1 MIDIYDRIR
10 DKRYYDKIVTA
21 EQAAALIEP
30 GAAVGMSGFTPSGYP
45 KAVPLALAKRME
57 KEHFQIDLWTG
68 GSVGDQLDGA
78 LARADGIHRRYPY
91 QTNNDL
97 RKKINDGS
105 VLYSDMHVSV
115 FAQQV
120 RYGFYGKPDWAVIEA
135 AAITED
141 GHLIPT
147 TSVGNSPTFVSQ
159 ADKVIV
165 EINVT
170 QPLNLEGMHD
180 IYEPQ
185 DPPRRQPINLVS
197 AGERIG
203 TACIPCGWDKIVAV
217 VPCDI
222 PDACRPLAAIDDD
235 AKAMSGHLIEFFKNE
250 IKQGRLPENL
260 LPLQS
265 GVGSV
270 SNAVITGLKDGPFN
284 HLSIYTEVIQDG
296 MLDLIDA
303 GKVDTVSG
311 AAITPSPDGLQRF
324 YKNIDQYRKVIV
336 FRPQEITNNP
346 EIARRLGIIAMN
358 TAIEFDIYGNVNSTH
373 FYGTKMMNGI
383 GGSGDFARNAY
394 ISVFC
399 TNSVAKDGLISSIVP
414 MCSHVDHTEHD
425 VQILCTE
432 QGIADLR
439 GLSPKERARL
449 IIQNC
454 AHPKFR
460 DALNDYFER
469 AVAET
474 KNAQTP
480 HLLEEALSWHTH
492 FLKTGSMVK

>member
-1 MIDIYDRIR
+1 MINITDRVR
-10 DKRYYDKIVTA
+10 DKRQHGKIITA
-21 EQAAALIEP
+21 EQAAAMIEP
-30 GAAVGMSGFTPSGYP
+30 GSIVATSGFTPSGYP

-57 KEHFQIDLWTG
+57 NEHFQIDLWTG
-68 GSVGDQLDGA
+68 GSVGDELDGA
-78 LARADGIHRRYPY
+78 LARADGIHRRLPY

-115 FAQQV
+115 FSQQI
-120 RYGFYGKPDWAVIEA
+120 RYGFLGKPDWAVIEV
-135 AAITED
+135 AAITEE

-165 EINVT
+165 EVNIT
-170 QPLNLEGMHD
+170 QPLILEGMHD

-185 DPPRRQPINLVS
+185 DPPERKPIALLS

-203 TACIPCGWDKIVAV
+203 LPYIPCGWEKIKAI

-222 PDACRPLAAIDDD
+222 PDACRPLAGIDDD
-235 AKAMSGHLIEFFKNE
+235 AKAMSAHLIEFFQSE
-250 IKQGRLPENL
+250 IKHGRLPKTL

-270 SNAVITGLKDGPFN
+270 ANAVITGLKDGPFDN
-284 HLSIYTEVIQDG
+284 LNIYTEVIQDG

-303 GKVDTVSG
+303 GKVEVISG
-311 AAITPSPDGLQRF
+311 AAITPSKEGLQRF
-324 YKNIDQYRKVIV
+324 YQNIEQYRKKMV

-346 EIARRLGIIAMN
+346 EVARRLGVITMN
-358 TAIEFDIYGNVNSTH
+358 TAIEFDIYGNINSTH
-373 FYGTKMMNGI
+373 LFGSKVMNGI
-383 GGSGDFARNAY
+383 GGSGDFARNGY
-394 ISVFC
+394 LSIFC
-399 TNSVAKDGLISSIVP
+399 TNSVAKGGLVSSIVP

-425 VQILCTE
+425 VHVLCTE

-449 IIQNC
+449 IIKKC
-454 AHPKFR
+454 VHPKFR
-460 DALNDYFER
+460 DALTDYFDR
-469 AVAET
+469 AVVAT
-474 KNAQTP
+474 KNAHTP
-480 HLLEEALSWHTH
+480 HMLEEALSWHVRY
-492 FLKTGSMVK
+492 LKTGNMM